1 MANEGYDKSID
12 YCEPGTEQNAIDFLQ
27 RKNNR
32 KSRK

>member
-1 MANEGYDKSID
+1 MANERYHEPID